1 MKSEK
6 NPRGSFRNRGE
17 TIIAKACRT
26 VPGFAKTHEAFE
38 RNMTLRQRSKS
49 ASNNYAR
56 SIAKV
61 ALHFGTDPIDLS
73 IEQINDYLYSMLK
86 QDSSPSK
93 SYFHHKVDGLKC
105 LFKMMG

>member
-1 MKSEK
+1 LYKRVLIHEILYHEKQKKS
-6 NPRGSFRNRGE
+6 PR
-17 TIIAKACRT
+17 KL
-26 VPGFAKTHEAFE
+26 P
-38 RNMTLRQRSKS
+38 QRSKS